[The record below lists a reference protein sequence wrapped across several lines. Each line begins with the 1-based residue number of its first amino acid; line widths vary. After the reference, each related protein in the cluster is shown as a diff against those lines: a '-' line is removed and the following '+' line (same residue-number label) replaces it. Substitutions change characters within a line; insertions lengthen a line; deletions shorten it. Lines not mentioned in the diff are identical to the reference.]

1 MKKITRAATLT
12 TVLTASLT
20 AALTLA
26 APPASAADAAG
37 LPHAFDAGWQGQK
50 TCELL
55 FENEAVRVGRCT
67 FPPGIGHERH
77 YHNPHFGYVLE
88 GGTMRLTD
96 AAGESDS
103 TTEAGATWSTAEV
116 TVHQGLNV
124 GETTTRY
131 LIVEPKVAGQ

>member
-1 MKKITRAATLT
+1 
-12 TVLTASLT
+12 
-20 AALTLA
+20 LA
-26 APPASAADAAG
+26 PSPAPAADAAG

-55 FENEAVRVGRCT
+55 FENETVRVGRCA
-67 FPPGIGHERH
+67 FPPGVGHEKH
-77 YHNPHFGYVLE
+77 FHNPHFGYVLE

-96 AAGESDS
+96 AAGASDS
-103 TTEAGATWSTAEV
+103 TTEAGETWSTTEV

-131 LIVEPKVAGQ
+131 LIVEPKPAAQ

>member
-1 MKKITRAATLT
+1 MRIFAGV
-12 TVLTASLT
+12 VL
-20 AALTLA
+20 ALTPLVA
-26 APPASAADAAG
+26 AAADTAG
-37 LPHAFDAGWQGQK
+37 LPHAFDAGWQGQE

-55 FENEAVRVGRCT
+55 FENESVRVGRCA
-67 FPPGIGHERH
+67 FPPGVGHEQH

-103 TTEAGATWSTAEV
+103 TTVAGETWSTAEV

-131 LIVEPKVAGQ
+131 LIVEPKPAAQ